1 MAEIDSIVS
10 RFSRIASE
18 YRDKPVLLAEG
29 GLGKAWTYGEVL
41 SRVKRIA
48 GGLVAS
54 DLVDENG
61 IGLMSENC
69 PEWPIAYLSILT
81 AGATVVPI
89 DANLRPEE
97 ISYIIGHSRIRTVI
111 ASPVTARTLK
121 DLRLGLN
128 IFVITDDQPE
138 SWNQLHDHEPIEGLI
153 ADNPQAALI
162 YTSGTTGAPKAV
174 QLSHKNLLA
183 NVDGIQLILKI
194 HDHDRFYSILPLHHT
209 FEATAGFI
217 LPILSGASI
226 IYARSLKSRDIL
238 EDIGRTKCTLM
249 IGVPL
254 LFEKMHHNFIKRIS
268 EVPKHQQ
275 VMFQTFMAASRIGW
289 KLGGR
294 PGKRLFR
301 PLRRKAGL
309 DSIRIFCS
317 GGAPLPPHIS
327 EFFNMLGFDFLQG
340 YGMTE
345 ASPVISV
352 NRPENIEFGSVGPP
366 IGNVEVRI
374 DNPTSDGIGE
384 IVVRGD
390 SVTSGYKD
398 NPKLTEELIC
408 DGWLHTGDLGRM
420 YNGHIW
426 ITGRGKNVIVSAAGK
441 NIYPEELEEKLLESD
456 LVMEAIVFGRNRETR
471 QGEEV
476 RALIVP
482 NMESIATRFGIS
494 ETTRNPE
501 KIREIFRDV
510 IAGVNQ
516 RVAEFK
522 RISAFDLQFEEL
534 AKTSTRKVKRYL
546 YS

>member
-1 MAEIDSIVS
+1 
-10 RFSRIASE
+10 
-18 YRDKPVLLAEG
+18 
-29 GLGKAWTYGEVL
+29 
-41 SRVKRIA
+41 
-48 GGLVAS
+48 
-54 DLVDENG
+54 
-61 IGLMSENC
+61 
-69 PEWPIAYLSILT
+69 
-81 AGATVVPI
+81 
-89 DANLRPEE
+89 
-97 ISYIIGHSRIRTVI
+97 
-111 ASPVTARTLK
+111 
-121 DLRLGLN
+121 
-128 IFVITDDQPE
+128 
-138 SWNQLHDHEPIEGLI
+138 
-153 ADNPQAALI
+153 
-162 YTSGTTGAPKAV
+162 
-174 QLSHKNLLA
+174 
-183 NVDGIQLILKI
+183 
-194 HDHDRFYSILPLHHT
+194 
-209 FEATAGFI
+209 
-217 LPILSGASI
+217 
-226 IYARSLKSRDIL
+226 
-238 EDIGRTKCTLM
+238 M

-374 DNPTSDGIGE
+374 GNPTSDGIGE